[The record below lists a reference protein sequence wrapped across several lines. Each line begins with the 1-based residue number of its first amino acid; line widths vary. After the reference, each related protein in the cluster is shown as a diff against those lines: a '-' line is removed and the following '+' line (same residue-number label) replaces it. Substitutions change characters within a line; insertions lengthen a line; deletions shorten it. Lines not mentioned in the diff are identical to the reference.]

1 MNQRTHVA
9 VGVIYNSTKDKVL
22 ISKRS
27 NNQHLAGYWEF
38 PGGKVE
44 CNEDVNT
51 ALKRELFEELGIT
64 VIKAEAYTS
73 IRHDYADKKVLLD
86 VWRVS
91 EWCGQPESKES
102 QEICWASISELNN
115 YQFPD
120 ANKYIIQSILLSP
133 MYVISKESYENY
145 SHLYSV
151 TEECFIAGLNIFQLR
166 LRIDK
171 NKSFQKIVKT
181 LSELASRYNAKLILN
196 GLATDIDKY
205 PIDGIH
211 LSANELKRHGSRPIS
226 EEYILGASCH
236 NEEELLKAVEL
247 NVNYA
252 FLSPVQLTASH
263 PEAIAIGWERF
274 RSLIDKVNF
283 PIYALGG
290 MLPSDLQIAKTYG
303 AYGIAML
310 GAVWNEDSLGK
321 SINFRTD

>member
-1 MNQRTHVA
+1 MNQRAHVA
-9 VGVIYNSTKDKVL
+9 VGVIYNATKDKVL

-27 NNQHLAGYWEF
+27 SSQHLAGYWEF

-44 CNEDVNT
+44 CNENVNS
-51 ALKRELFEELGIT
+51 ALKRELFEELGII
-64 VIKAEAYTS
+64 VIKAEAYTTVS
-73 IRHDYADKKVLLD
+73 HDYVDKKVLLD
-86 VWRVS
+86 VWKVS
-91 EWCGQPESKES
+91 EWHGQLESKES
-102 QEICWASISELNN
+102 QEICWASISELNK
-115 YQFPD
+115 YKFPD
-120 ANKYIIQSILLSP
+120 ANKYIIQSILLAP

-151 TEECFIAGLNIFQLR
+151 SEECFIAGLKVFQLR
-166 LRIDK
+166 LKTDK
-171 NKSFQKIVKT
+171 NKSFQKIVIT

-211 LSANELKRHGSRPIS
+211 LNANELKRHRSRPVS

-236 NEEELLKAVEL
+236 NEEELHKAVEM

-252 FLSPVQLTASH
+252 FLSPVKNTASH
-263 PEAIAIGWERF
+263 PEAIAIGWETF
-274 RSLIDKVNF
+274 RNLVNQVNF

-290 MLPSDLQIAKTYG
+290 MMPIDLKTAKNYG

-310 GAVWNEDSLGK
+310 GAVWNEYALGK
-321 SINFRTD
+321 KINFHAD

>member
-1 MNQRTHVA
+1 MSQRTHVA
-9 VGVIYNSTKDKVL
+9 VGVIYNTTKDKVL

-27 NNQHLAGYWEF
+27 NNQHLSGYWEF

-44 CNEDVNT
+44 CNENVSS

-73 IRHDYADKKVLLD
+73 ISHDYADKKVLLD
-86 VWRVS
+86 VWKVS
-91 EWCGQPESKES
+91 EWCGQPESRES
-102 QEICWASISELNN
+102 QDICWASISELNN
-115 YQFPD
+115 YKFPD
-120 ANKYIIQSILLSP
+120 ANKYIIQSILLAP
-133 MYVISKESYENY
+133 MYVISKESYEDY

-151 TEECFIAGLNIFQLR
+151 AEECFVAGLKAFQLR
-166 LRIDK
+166 LKIDK
-171 NKSFQKIVKT
+171 NKSFHKIVKM
-181 LSELASRYNAKLILN
+181 LSEVASRYDAKLILN

-211 LSANELKRHGSRPIS
+211 LNTNELARYKNRPVS

-236 NEEELLKAVEL
+236 NEEELIKAAEI

-274 RSLIDKVNF
+274 RSLINEVNF

-290 MLPSDLQIAKTYG
+290 MLPSDLQTAKNYG

-310 GAVWNEDSLGK
+310 GAIWDADSPGK
-321 SINFRTD
+321 NIKF

>member
-1 MNQRTHVA
+1 MSQRTHVA
-9 VGVIYNSTKDKVL
+9 VGVIYNTTKDKVL

-27 NNQHLAGYWEF
+27 NNQHLAGHWEF

-44 CNEDVNT
+44 CNENVSS

-73 IRHDYADKKVLLD
+73 ISHDYADKKVLLH
-86 VWRVS
+86 VWKVS
-91 EWCGQPESKES
+91 EWCGQPESRES
-102 QEICWASISELNN
+102 QDICWASISDLNN
-115 YQFPD
+115 YKFPD
-120 ANKYIIQSILLSP
+120 ANKYIIQSILLTP
-133 MYVISKESYENY
+133 MYVISKESYEDY
-145 SHLYSV
+145 SNLYSV
-151 TEECFIAGLNIFQLR
+151 AEECFVSGLKIFQLR
-166 LRIDK
+166 LKKDN
-171 NKSFQKIVKT
+171 NKSFQNIVKT
-181 LSELASRYNAKLILN
+181 LSEVASRYDAKLILN

-211 LSANELKRHGSRPIS
+211 LNTSELTKHKNRPIS
-226 EEYILGASCH
+226 EEHILGTSCH
-236 NEEELLKAVEL
+236 NEEELIKAAEI

-274 RSLIDKVNF
+274 RSLINEVNF

-290 MLPSDLQIAKTYG
+290 MLPSDLQTAKNYG

-310 GAVWNEDSLGK
+310 GAIWDADSLGK
-321 SINFRTD
+321 NIKI

>member
-1 MNQRTHVA
+1 MSQRTHVA
-9 VGVIYNSTKDKVL
+9 VGVIYNTTKDKVL

-44 CNEDVNT
+44 CNENVSS

-73 IRHDYADKKVLLD
+73 ISHDYADKKVFLD
-86 VWRVS
+86 VWKVQ
-91 EWCGQPESKES
+91 EWCGQPESRES
-102 QEICWASISELNN
+102 QEICWASISELKN
-115 YQFPD
+115 YKFPD
-120 ANKYIIQSILLSP
+120 ANRYIIQSILLEP

-151 TEECFIAGLNIFQLR
+151 AEECFVSGLKLFQLR
-166 LRIDK
+166 LKKDK
-171 NKSFQKIVKT
+171 KKSFQKIVKM
-181 LSELASRYNAKLILN
+181 LSEVSSRYDAKLILN
-196 GLATDIDKY
+196 GLAADIDKY

-211 LSANELKRHGSRPIS
+211 LNTSELTRHKNRPIS
-226 EEYILGASCH
+226 EEHILGASCH
-236 NEEELLKAVEL
+236 NEEELIKAAEI

-263 PEAIAIGWERF
+263 PEAITIGWERF
-274 RSLIDKVNF
+274 RSLINEVNF

-290 MLPSDLQIAKTYG
+290 MLPTDLQTAKNYG

-310 GAVWNEDSLGK
+310 GAIWDADSPGK
-321 SINFRTD
+321 NIKF